1 MSLLYLDLQPPQEA
15 RIRGLMVEEIERD
28 LEADRLHPSEWLT
41 ARGELQWPLV
51 LLEAA
56 RDKTDAWLA
65 NQLRS
70 RAMLEEHEPSGRKVP
85 VSAPETL
92 AEGEFNR
99 FYCRAVC
106 RLAQERGVDVVVYR
120 AKNVQQ
126 PRERSELLRGQRL
139 SADEVLLDLR
149 AAGSKEPLIGV
160 PGGWNSGISLTVPE
174 RR

>member
-1 MSLLYLDLQPPQEA
+1 MSLLYLDLQPPREA
-15 RIRGLMVEEIERD
+15 TIRSLMVEEIEHD

-56 RDKTDAWLA
+56 RERTDAWLA
-65 NQLRS
+65 NQLRGKD
-70 RAMLEEHEPSGRKVP
+70 MLEEREASGRKVP
-85 VSAPETL
+85 VNAAETL

-106 RLAQERGVDVVVYR
+106 RLAQARGVAVIVYR
-120 AKNVQQ
+120 AKNVEQ

-139 SADEVLLDLR
+139 VADEVLLDLR

-160 PGGWNSGISLTVPE
+160 PGGWNSGISLTLPDH
-174 RR
+174 

>member
-1 MSLLYLDLQPPQEA
+1 MSLLHLDLQPPNEA

-28 LEADRLHPSEWLT
+28 LREDLLHPSPWLS

-56 RDKTDAWLA
+56 REKTDAWLA

-70 RAMLEEHEPSGRKVP
+70 RGMLEDHLPNGRKVP
-85 VSAPETL
+85 VSAAETL

-106 RLAQERGVDVVVYR
+106 RLAQERGVPVIVYR
-120 AKNVQQ
+120 AKNVEQ
-126 PRERSELLRGQRL
+126 PRDRSELLRGQRL
-139 SADEVLLDLR
+139 PADDVLLDLR

-160 PGGWNSGISLTVPE
+160 PGGWNSGISLTLPE
-174 RR
+174 R

>member
-1 MSLLYLDLQPPQEA
+1 VSLLYLDLQAPNEA
-15 RIRGLMVEEIERD
+15 EIRALMVEEIEHD
-28 LEADRLHPSEWLT
+28 LQDDRLHPSEWLT

-51 LLEAA
+51 LLDAA
-56 RDKTDAWLA
+56 REHTDGWLA

-70 RAMLEEHEPSGRKVP
+70 RKMLDELEESGRKVP
-85 VSAPETL
+85 VNAADTL

-106 RLAQERGVDVVVYR
+106 RLAQARGVPVVVYR
-120 AKNVQQ
+120 AKNVEQ

-139 SADEVLLDLR
+139 SPDEVLLDLR

-160 PGGWNSGISLTVPE
+160 PGGWNSGISLTLPE

>member
-1 MSLLYLDLQPPQEA
+1 MSLLHLDLQPPNEA

-28 LEADRLHPSEWLT
+28 LQEDRLHPSEWLS

-56 RDKTDAWLA
+56 REKTDAWLA

-70 RAMLEEHEPSGRKVP
+70 RSMLVEREAGGRKVP
-85 VSAPETL
+85 VNAAETL

-106 RLAQERGVDVVVYR
+106 RLAQERGVSVVVYR
-120 AKNVQQ
+120 AKNVEQ
-126 PRERSELLRGQRL
+126 PRARSEVLRGQRL
-139 SADEVLLDLR
+139 PADEVLLDLR

-160 PGGWNSGISLTVPE
+160 PGGWNSGISLTLPG
-174 RR
+174 

>member
-1 MSLLYLDLQPPQEA
+1 MSLLHLDLQPPREA
-15 RIRGLMVEEIERD
+15 RIRGLMVEEIEHD
-28 LEADRLHPSEWLT
+28 LQDDRLHPSDWLT

-51 LLEAA
+51 LIEAA
-56 RDKTDAWLA
+56 REKTDAWLA

-70 RAMLEEHEPSGRKVP
+70 RSMLLEREPSGRKVP
-85 VSAPETL
+85 VNAAETL

-106 RLAQERGVDVVVYR
+106 RLAQELGTVVIVYR
-120 AKNVQQ
+120 AKNVEQ

-139 SADEVLLDLR
+139 SPDDVLLDLR

-160 PGGWNSGISLTVPE
+160 PGGWNSGISLTLPE
-174 RR
+174 R